1 MMTFA
6 DFRRIWESANE
17 RTPEQHDLYIA
28 ERGWQG
34 WMDEFGE
41 EDTSSII
48 RVLDAIYTMANG
60 GIAAIR
66 SVTGMSQISFS
77 AAYGI
82 PRRSV
87 ENWER
92 DSSETREG
100 SPFFFHIIYYFN
112 PHSAENDSFSML
124 QLQPFVNEKSHP
136 AEWVALSLHP
146 SGRDD
151 AHL

>member
-1 MMTFA
+1 MITYN
-6 DFRRIWESANE
+6 DFRSIWFSAQE
-17 RTPEQHDLYIA
+17 YAPEQHDLYIA

-48 RVLDAIYTMANG
+48 RVLDAIYTMAHG

-66 SVTGMSQISFS
+66 SVTGMSQIIFS

-92 DSSETREG
+92 DSSETREAREAP
-100 SPFFFHIIYYFN
+100 SYTL
-112 PHSAENDSFSML
+112 ML
-124 QLQPFVNEKSHP
+124 LGYAVLTDQLARITAARGE
-136 AEWVALSLHP
+136 E
-146 SGRDD
+146 
-151 AHL
+151 

>member
-48 RVLDAIYTMANG
+48 RVLDAIYTMAHG
-60 GIAAIR
+60 GISAIR

-92 DSSETREG
+92 DSSETREAREAPSYTQMLLG
-100 SPFFFHIIYYFN
+100 YAVLTDQLARITAAR
-112 PHSAENDSFSML
+112 AE
-124 QLQPFVNEKSHP
+124 E
-136 AEWVALSLHP
+136 
-146 SGRDD
+146 
-151 AHL
+151 

>member
-6 DFRRIWESANE
+6 DFRRIWESANKYA
-17 RTPEQHDLYIA
+17 PEQHDLYIA

-41 EDTSSII
+41 EGTSSII
-48 RVLDAIYTMANG
+48 HVLDAIFIMAHG
-60 GIAAIR
+60 GVAAIR

-87 ENWER
+87 ENWEC
-92 DSSETREG
+92 DSSETREAREAPSYTQMLLG
-100 SPFFFHIIYYFN
+100 YAVLTDQLARLTAAR
-112 PHSAENDSFSML
+112 AE
-124 QLQPFVNEKSHP
+124 E
-136 AEWVALSLHP
+136 
-146 SGRDD
+146 
-151 AHL
+151 

>member
-48 RVLDAIYTMANG
+48 RVLDAIYTMAHG

-66 SVTGMSQISFS
+66 SITGMSQVNFS

-92 DSSETREG
+92 DSSETREAPSYTQMLLG
-100 SPFFFHIIYYFN
+100 YAVLTDQLAQLTAAR
-112 PHSAENDSFSML
+112 AE
-124 QLQPFVNEKSHP
+124 K
-136 AEWVALSLHP
+136 
-146 SGRDD
+146 
-151 AHL
+151 

>member
-1 MMTFA
+1 MITYN
-6 DFRRIWESANE
+6 DFRSIWFSAQE
-17 RTPEQHDLYIA
+17 YAPEQHDLYIA

-41 EDTSSII
+41 EGTFSII
-48 RVLDAIYTMANG
+48 RVLDAIYTMAHG
-60 GIAAIR
+60 GISAIR

-92 DSSETREG
+92 DSSETREAREAPSYTQMLLG
-100 SPFFFHIIYYFN
+100 YAVLTDQLARITAAR
-112 PHSAENDSFSML
+112 AE
-124 QLQPFVNEKSHP
+124 E
-136 AEWVALSLHP
+136 
-146 SGRDD
+146 
-151 AHL
+151 

>member
-6 DFRRIWESANE
+6 EFRRIWESATE
-17 RTPEQHDLYIA
+17 YAPEQRDLYIA

-48 RVLDAIYTMANG
+48 RVLDAIYTMSHG

-66 SVTGMSQISFS
+66 SITGMSQVNFS

-92 DSSETREG
+92 DSSETREAPSYTQMLLG
-100 SPFFFHIIYYFN
+100 YAVLTDQLARITAAR
-112 PHSAENDSFSML
+112 AEG
-124 QLQPFVNEKSHP
+124 E
-136 AEWVALSLHP
+136 
-146 SGRDD
+146 
-151 AHL
+151 